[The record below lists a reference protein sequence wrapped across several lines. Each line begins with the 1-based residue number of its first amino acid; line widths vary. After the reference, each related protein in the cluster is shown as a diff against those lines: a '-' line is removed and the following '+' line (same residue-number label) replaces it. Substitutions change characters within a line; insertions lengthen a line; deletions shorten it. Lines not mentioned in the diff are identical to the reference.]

1 MEKQGSL
8 GVHLNTTILYMLTL
22 FLGVIADDSMH
33 TTDYGLAESHESAD
47 RETMTMAAQSF
58 PSIDEKALL
67 RKIDFRVIP
76 ILFIIYVA
84 AFLDR

>member
-1 MEKQGSL
+1 MY
-8 GVHLNTTILYMLTL
+8 T
-22 FLGVIADDSMH
+22 A
-33 TTDYGLAESHESAD
+33 DYGSSESHDPTQNERAP
-47 RETMTMAAQSF
+47 MPAQFSL
-58 PSIDEKALL
+58 SIDEKALL

>member
-1 MEKQGSL
+1 MY
-8 GVHLNTTILYMLTL
+8 T
-22 FLGVIADDSMH
+22 A
-33 TTDYGLAESHESAD
+33 DYGSSASHDPTQSERAS
-47 RETMTMAAQSF
+47 MPAQSF

-84 AFLDR
+84 SFLDR

>member
-1 MEKQGSL
+1 MY
-8 GVHLNTTILYMLTL
+8 T
-22 FLGVIADDSMH
+22 A
-33 TTDYGLAESHESAD
+33 DYGSSESHDPTQSE
-47 RETMTMAAQSF
+47 RVPMPAQSS
-58 PSIDEKALL
+58 PSIDEKVLL

>member
-1 MEKQGSL
+1 MKIGDGIHANMFSL
-8 GVHLNTTILYMLTL
+8 GDVTGDVSLRT
-22 FLGVIADDSMH
+22 A
-33 TTDYGLAESHESAD
+33 DYGLADSHRSASG
-47 RETMTMAAQSF
+47 ENMPVLAQSL